1 MIADPSGVP
10 TQRALIA
17 ALIAALSGYAVV
29 RHGRKMMHEGIG
41 LEDGGGW
48 TAILI
53 AEVLCCFS
61 AVAAALA

>member
-1 MIADPSGVP
+1 MPA
-10 TQRALIA
+10 QRALIA

-29 RHGRKMMHEGIG
+29 HHGRKMMHEGIG

-53 AEVLCCFS
+53 TEVLCCFS